1 MFLLVTTMVPESVV
15 IFCGN
20 QALQRAATVAFT
32 EPMNLELR
40 RLLRALDVM
49 VLVGGWWLVVTGT
62 LLGKMVHVGKG

>member
-1 MFLLVTTMVPESVV
+1 MVE
-15 IFCGN
+15 IC

-49 VLVGGWWLVVTGT
+49 VSVAGWWLVVTGT
-62 LLGKMVHVGKG
+62 LLGKGED